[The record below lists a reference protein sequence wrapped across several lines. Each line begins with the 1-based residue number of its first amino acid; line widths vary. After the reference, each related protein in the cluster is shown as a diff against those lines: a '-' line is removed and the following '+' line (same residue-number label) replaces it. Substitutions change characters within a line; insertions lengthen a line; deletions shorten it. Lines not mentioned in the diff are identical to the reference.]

1 MLNLRVEDIKE
12 DHVTLVYTKNNRV
25 RKVPITQS
33 LKEALLARAHSSGFV
48 FGRNTDGMPSRV
60 EIVSVQFCRLAKR
73 LGLAGVSHHTL
84 RHTAA
89 TAMLES
95 GVPLRAVQE
104 IGGLT
109 SLRMLERY
117 AHPSDAE
124 KRRAVELMAARTAP
138 GTKTGTEPSRAD
150 SPKNH
155 GSSKSLKGKGIGWRP
170 QRDRTA
176 CKHRLIDG
184 FQRDRRTKRRDSSI
198 EPVLPGSGSCSPS
211 RELWPTSR
219 RCWCST
225 RRLRV
230 SRRYRPLPD
239 DAARRGSRPALR
251 QPLCLLHQ
259 VAVGLGHFQP
269 ALALLPAGSPVA
281 VRVDTR
287 EQRLRQRVQLAHHP

>member
-1 MLNLRVEDIKE
+1 MRGCFSRAVEWGRCPSSPVANVKPYRVDNVRTRVLSRDETHRLLNDEPGDLALLARATLEGLFRLSEMLNLRVEDIKE

-48 FGRNTDGMPSRV
+48 FGRNTDGMPTRV

-95 GVPLRAVQE
+95 GVSLRAVQE
-104 IGGLT
+104 IGGWT

-155 GSSKSLKGKGIGWRP
+155 GASKLLKRKGIGWRP
-170 QRDRTA
+170 QRDSNPCLSLERA
-176 CKHRLIDG
+176 I
-184 FQRDRRTKRRDSSI
+184 SWA
-198 EPVLPGSGSCSPS
+198 SG
-211 RELWPTSR
+211 RWGR
-219 RCWCST
+219 GG
-225 RRLRV
+225 RLRHRCRDTGRL
-230 SRRYRPLPD
+230 SDARPTLQYR
-239 DAARRGSRPALR
+239 
-251 QPLCLLHQ
+251 
-259 VAVGLGHFQP
+259 
-269 ALALLPAGSPVA
+269 
-281 VRVDTR
+281 
-287 EQRLRQRVQLAHHP
+287 